1 MKSYLSLMVLYILFT
16 NNAISQDYPYK
27 FGKVSL
33 KEMQMEQCSF
43 FPEANSMILAE
54 KGYLKLLYDNES
66 GWKYRL
72 NTVVRKKIFNAE
84 DRR

>member
-1 MKSYLSLMVLYILFT
+1 
-16 NNAISQDYPYK
+16 
-27 FGKVSL
+27 
-33 KEMQMEQCSF
+33 MQMEECSF

>member
-1 MKSYLSLMVLYILFT
+1 
-16 NNAISQDYPYK
+16 
-27 FGKVSL
+27 
-33 KEMQMEQCSF
+33 MQMEECSF

-84 DRR
+84 DSDEGNIKIHLYLNCYQVYKDEF